1 MSSAR
6 LPPVP
11 ARSLRKA
18 ALGDVASLD
27 RKDLVGRLFDLFR
40 SPTYEPPL
48 LPGIALELLTMS
60 RNPNTSAFRLANLLE
75 TDAVMAAHV
84 LRAAHSPLYARAVPV
99 KTLQEAIV
107 TLGMRTVTDIFFGV
121 WSSARIF
128 SAPGYEEPM
137 NQVRRHALATAHLAR
152 RVCRHTDVD
161 DDYAFLCGLFHDIGI
176 ALSLLTIAEGRRRDE
191 LPNPASM
198 LAALHDAHA
207 EIGGLFCWLWH
218 LPQELRIVVEHHNS
232 IGYGGEVNPASAAV
246 RLAENL
252 ASRHGAAIPEDG
264 VDDVEEAIAR
274 GTLGI
279 SDEVLAELEEE
290 AEQVVAS
297 LE

>member
-6 LPPVP
+6 LPRVAPRP
-11 ARSLRKA
+11 RHAQ
-18 ALGDVASLD
+18 LGDVASLE
-27 RKDLVGRLFDLFR
+27 RSVLVGRLFDLFR

-48 LPGIALELLTMS
+48 LPGIALELLNMS

-99 KTLQEAIV
+99 KTLQDAIV
-107 TLGMRTVTDIFFGV
+107 TLGMRSVTDIFFGV

-137 NQVRRHALATAHLAR
+137 TQVRRHALATAHLAR
-152 RVCRHTDVD
+152 RVCRHTELS

-176 ALSLLTIAEGRRRDE
+176 ALSLLTIAEGRRREE
-191 LPNPASM
+191 LPTPAS
-198 LAALHDAHA
+198 LLTALHDAHA

-218 LPQELRIVVEHHNS
+218 LPQELRLVVERHNA
-232 IGYGGEVNPASAAV
+232 IGYGGEVLPASAAV
-246 RLAENL
+246 RIAENL

-264 VDDVEEAIAR
+264 VDEVEEAIAR

-279 SDEVLAELEEE
+279 SDEVMADLEQQAEE
-290 AEQVVAS
+290 VVAS